1 MEWLETL
8 VKAAEPFIV
17 KPQERMEYEVA
28 MAQARAAEYAAAAQL
43 AAGQQQSQMMS
54 TAFLILAVGGVG
66 FLLFQAMK

>member
-8 VKAAEPFIV
+8 VRAAEPFIV